1 MRGKYTVNPP
11 PMQSKYKANTRPAQ
25 SKYNGRPC
33 QKQRQMQ
40 GRIGEVPVPAC
51 RYEFFTP
58 SLFAPSVLNGNPA
71 LRGRRHAPQEAARHE

>member
-11 PMQSKYKANTRPAQ
+11 PMRSKYKANAKQ
-25 SKYNGRPC
+25 MQCKYNGRPRT
-33 QKQRQMQ
+33 KQRRMR

-51 RYEFFTP
+51 RDEFFTP

-71 LRGRRHAPQEAARHE
+71 LRGRRHAPQEVARHD

>member
-1 MRGKYTVNPP
+1 MRGKYTVIPP
-11 PMQSKYKANTRPAQ
+11 SMQSKYKANTRPAQ

-51 RYEFFTP
+51 RHEFFTP
-58 SLFAPSVLNGNPA
+58 PIFAPSVLNGNPA
-71 LRGRRHAPQEAARHE
+71 LRGRRHAPQEVARHE